1 MKIGIIG
8 ASGKAGTIILKEAL
22 ERGHKV
28 TAIVRDAS
36 KVENNQITVVE
47 KNIFDLTTQ
56 DIENFDVVVNA
67 FGAPLGEEQAHV
79 DAGRALIEA
88 LKGTNT
94 RALIVGGA
102 GSLYID
108 EDKTVQVIDTPNF
121 PDMFKPTAKGQAR
134 NLQELR
140 ETPGITWTFISP
152 SAMFDP
158 EGKRTGVYQVGND
171 NLMVNSNGE
180 SYISY
185 ADFAIALMDEIENPK
200 HINERFTVVGE
211 SN

>member
-8 ASGKAGTIILKEAL
+8 ASGKVGKLILKEAL
-22 ERGHKV
+22 ERGHEV

-36 KVENNQITVVE
+36 KVQNNPITVVE

-56 DIENFDVVVNA
+56 DIEKFDVVVNA

-108 EDKTVQVIDTPNF
+108 EDKTVQVIDTPDF

-158 EGKRTGVYQVGND
+158 EGKRTGVYQAGND